1 MKQHPNLVIIAVVLL
16 ALAGCGRKEDTTAP
30 PEMTRD
36 TAPAEEIRTSGNA
49 PDLYFICWK
58 NLAFMT
64 MGSQGG
70 MVQVLNAN
78 GLPMECGK

>member
-1 MKQHPNLVIIAVVLL
+1 
-16 ALAGCGRKEDTTAP
+16 
-30 PEMTRD
+30 MTRD
-36 TAPAEEIRTSGNA
+36 TAPAEKIRTSGSA